1 MRPRLWVFSGYA
13 NSRKPIMMQNHAC
26 HRVCDRTRPR
36 RQSGAAYA
44 LVGKLCNGASFLACG
59 ELDPATD
66 QSSRFRLTFPK
77 WTDVSQSSDSFRCPA
92 ASGHFVHLS
101 ASNPRRILN
110 ALSDYA
116 ILMTRSSEIHLGKL
130 RIVHVT
136 PVGGHAVVGCAIVT
150 NARSSLDAVA
160 MYVQTVV
167 VMALPGHGGL
177 GRQTAG
183 YDAPSLAIPVNG
195 CACLAV
201 LRQTVPIHKCRVGLF
216 HRRGLRPAPCLQ
228 THQTS
233 SFAAPGWPP
242 SR

>member
-1 MRPRLWVFSGYA
+1 MLAIECAIAPGPDVSLGRPMPWL
-13 NSRKPIMMQNHAC
+13 
-26 HRVCDRTRPR
+26 
-36 RQSGAAYA
+36 
-44 LVGKLCNGASFLACG
+44 ASFATA
-59 ELDPATD
+59 PAFWLVA
-66 QSSRFRLTFPK
+66 SLSRRLISHLVFRLTFPK
-77 WTDVSQSSDSFRCPA
+77 WVDVSQSRDSFRCPA
-92 ASGHFVHLS
+92 PPGCFLHLS

-201 LRQTVPIHKCRVGLF
+201 LRQTVPIHKCLAGLF

>member
-1 MRPRLWVFSGYA
+1 MLAIECAIAPGPDVSLGRPMPWL
-13 NSRKPIMMQNHAC
+13 
-26 HRVCDRTRPR
+26 
-36 RQSGAAYA
+36 
-44 LVGKLCNGASFLACG
+44 ASFATA
-59 ELDPATD
+59 PAFWLVA
-66 QSSRFRLTFPK
+66 SLSRRLISHLVFRLTFPK
-77 WTDVSQSSDSFRCPA
+77 WVDVSQSRDSFRCPA
-92 ASGHFVHLS
+92 PPGCFLHLS

-116 ILMTRSSEIHLGKL
+116 ILMARSSEIHLGKL
-130 RIVHVT
+130 RIVHLT

-160 MYVQTVV
+160 MYAQRRMRRVSSSWPCSAT
-167 VMALPGHGGL
+167 
-177 GRQTAG
+177 R
-183 YDAPSLAIPVNG
+183 ING